1 MAKRVKL
8 ERCSRLQPQPVYCAD
23 MTTARL
29 VQDWL
34 EGWNTRNIDL
44 LMAHYADDAVF
55 VSPSVLVR
63 QRGSSGKVEGK
74 PAIRELYQRALDS
87 FPDLRFELED
97 VIERPYGVIVI
108 YRKLGVFAE
117 EPGLTVEV
125 FETSGGLIRHN
136 VVYWGL
142 EEVASRFVVRG

>member
-1 MAKRVKL
+1 
-8 ERCSRLQPQPVYCAD
+8 

-34 EGWNTRNIDL
+34 EGWNSRNIDL
-44 LMAHYADDAVF
+44 LMSHYADDAVF

-108 YRKLGVFAE
+108 YRKLGVFVE

-125 FETSGGLIRHN
+125 FETSGGLIRH
-136 VVYWGL
+136 
-142 EEVASRFVVRG
+142 